1 MILNEGI
8 TWRQEFSLVHLST
21 GMNTLPIS
29 GARFPFWYLTINM
42 PSFAWLNL
50 GTVKDNETTRFV

>member
-1 MILNEGI
+1 MSVGFVIINEGI

-29 GARFPFWYLTINM
+29 GARFPFWYLTVFKWSLVI
-42 PSFAWLNL
+42 
-50 GTVKDNETTRFV
+50 